1 VTSARPSV
9 PTLLALA
16 AVALTAACDAPSSG
30 ANSAPEAS
38 TERDYRP
45 APELLSAA
53 DLKGGRL
60 ALAGTAAP
68 GAEVRLATPEGAAA
82 FAKADGQGIWRLEIA
97 AAAMPRLFALS
108 MSDHGRIV
116 QAMGYLFVAPG
127 AMARL
132 RAGGGTESL
141 APARHGLA
149 VLALDY
155 DGKRAATLS
164 GRATP
169 GEALSLHVDGVER
182 AQGLADKTGRFTLS
196 LSEPL
201 GAGSHAFDLASASG
215 EARFSASVDAAA
227 PLAHT
232 PFAAGRAADAWR
244 IDWITPGGGQQ
255 TTLVFDQMGPAS

>member
-1 VTSARPSV
+1 V
-9 PTLLALA
+9 
-16 AVALTAACDAPSSG
+16 
-30 ANSAPEAS
+30 
-38 TERDYRP
+38 
-45 APELLSAA
+45 
-53 DLKGGRL
+53 LKGGKL
-60 ALAGTAAP
+60 ALVGAAAP

-97 AAAMPRLFALS
+97 AAPAPRLFGLS

-141 APARHGLA
+141 GPAPHGPSA
-149 VLALDY
+149 QALDY
-155 DGKRAATLS
+155 DGQRAATSS

-182 AQGLADKTGRFTLS
+182 AQGLADRTGRFTLS

-201 GAGSHAFDLASASG
+201 AAGSHDFDLSGASG
-215 EARFSASVDAAA
+215 ETRFSASVDAAA
-227 PLAHT
+227 QLAHT
-232 PFAAGRAADAWR
+232 PFAAGREAHAWR
-244 IDWITPGGGQQ
+244 IDWITPGGGEQ
-255 TTLVFDQMGPAS
+255 TTLVFDPMAATS